1 MRCEACGHQNSQGSN
16 FCANCGESLA
26 GGTVFV
32 PGESTR
38 VITGIQDVV
47 NEELSADELEAVES
61 LPKGSALLIVQRGP
75 NLGARYLLDSPEV
88 TAGRSPNCDIFL
100 DDVTVSR
107 HHAKF
112 TRRDDVTYLSDL
124 GSLNG
129 TYANRQLL
137 DHEVALRRGDEVQI
151 GKYRMVYFD
160 SVTRG

>member
-1 MRCEACGHQNSQGSN
+1 MPCETCGHLNPEGSN
-16 FCANCGESLA
+16 FCANCGEPL
-26 GGTVFV
+26 GNGTVIV

-47 NEELSADELEAVES
+47 NEELSSDELEAVES

-75 NLGARYLLDSPEV
+75 NLGARYLLDAPEV
-88 TAGRSPNCDIFL
+88 VAGRSPRCDIFL

-107 HHAKF
+107 HHATF
-112 TRRDDVTYLSDL
+112 VRRDDVSYVSDL

-129 TYANRQLL
+129 TYVNRQLL
-137 DHEVALRRGDEVQI
+137 DHEVALKRGDEVQI

-160 SVTRG
+160 NGARA

>member
-1 MRCEACGHQNSQGSN
+1 MQCETCGHQNPEGSN
-16 FCANCGESLA
+16 FCANCGESLGA
-26 GGTVFV
+26 VGVVV

-38 VITGIQDVV
+38 VITGIQDII
-47 NEELSADELEAVES
+47 NEELSPDEMAAVDS
-61 LPKGSALLIVQRGP
+61 LPKRSALLIVQRGP

-88 TAGRSPNCDIFL
+88 SAGRSPNCDIFL

-112 TRRDDVTYLSDL
+112 SRRDDTTYVTDL

-129 TYANRQLL
+129 TYVNRQLL
-137 DHEVALRRGDEVQI
+137 DQEAALKRGDEVQI

-160 SVTRG
+160 SGARG

>member
-1 MRCEACGHQNSQGSN
+1 MKCPACGHLNSEGSN
-16 FCANCGESLA
+16 FCAKCGEPLG
-26 GGTVFV
+26 GGTGFV

-38 VITGIQDVV
+38 VITGIQDVI
-47 NEELSADELEAVES
+47 NEELSADELEAIGS

-75 NLGARYLLDSPEV
+75 NLGARYLLDSPEI

-112 TRRDDVTYLSDL
+112 SRRDGVTHLSDL

-129 TYANRQLL
+129 TYVNRQLL
-137 DHEVALRRGDEVQI
+137 DHEVALKRGDEVQI

-160 SVTRG
+160 SGVRG